1 MIDRGLSVLPQP
13 PAQTCCSALMTLFM
27 QIGTSQIGNWLYS
40 FQSAVEVQWKLLT
53 LWDIRRY
60 AQDGFLKVS
69 RPSRCQRKAICS
81 ELLECFDAEG
91 EAFLSRIVTGA
102 ENWAHH
108 YEPEMKR
115 QSLEWHHTQSPRK
128 KKFKTTPSAGKLMF
142 TVFWD
147 MDGVIPVAVTEVRQ
161 SIRTHISKLSK
172 N

>member
-1 MIDRGLSVLPQP
+1 M
-13 PAQTCCSALMTLFM
+13 
-27 QIGTSQIGNWLYS
+27 
-40 FQSAVEVQWKLLT
+40 
-53 LWDIRRY
+53 
-60 AQDGFLKVS
+60 
-69 RPSRCQRKAICS
+69 
-81 ELLECFDAEG
+81 
-91 EAFLSRIVTGA
+91 SRIVTDD
-102 ENWAHH
+102 ETCAHH